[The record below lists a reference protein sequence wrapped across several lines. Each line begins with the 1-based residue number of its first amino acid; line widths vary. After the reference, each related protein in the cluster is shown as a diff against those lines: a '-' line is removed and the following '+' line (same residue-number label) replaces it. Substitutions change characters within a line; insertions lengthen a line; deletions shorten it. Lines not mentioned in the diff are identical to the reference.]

1 MGILGFGKKDRVV
14 DLGERYKRQQEHT
27 TQIKTEAQESNN
39 SSETEEYADASLSIE
54 ERRKKLAKRLGEMAN
69 KMENLSTQIYHLQQR
84 VDLLEKKLNVKRD

>member
-39 SSETEEYADASLSIE
+39 SSETEEYADASLNIE

-69 KMENLSTQIYHLQQR
+69 KMENISTQIYHLQQR
-84 VDLLEKKLNVKRD
+84 VDLLEKKLDVRRD